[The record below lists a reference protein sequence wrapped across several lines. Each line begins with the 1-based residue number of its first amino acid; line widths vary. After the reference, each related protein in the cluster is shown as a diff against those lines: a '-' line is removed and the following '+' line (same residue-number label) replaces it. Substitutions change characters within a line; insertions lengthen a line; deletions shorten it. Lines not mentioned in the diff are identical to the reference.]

1 VGDPEGKRVCAC
13 LGEAAIRRAAV
24 KQVVTT
30 AAKIGAL
37 LRPGTNCGSCIPA
50 LEKILRDVPEP
61 AL

>member
-1 VGDPEGKRVCAC
+1 
-13 LGEAAIRRAAV
+13 V